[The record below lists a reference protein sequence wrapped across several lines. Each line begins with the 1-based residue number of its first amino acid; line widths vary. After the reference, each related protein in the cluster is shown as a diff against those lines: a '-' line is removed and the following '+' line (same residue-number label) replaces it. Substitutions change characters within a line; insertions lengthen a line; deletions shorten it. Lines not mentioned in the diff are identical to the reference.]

1 MLMFLD
7 DLVNRLF
14 ERETL
19 VVIAAFAF
27 LYMGK
32 VSTAEE
38 AVTLAAT
45 VMGLLAQRGYVKGLQ
60 AREATAEALAF
71 ASIPMG
77 APLPKE

>member
-1 MLMFLD
+1 MLTFLD

-19 VVIAAFAF
+19 VVIAAFVF

-32 VSTAEE
+32 IGTVEE
-38 AVTLAAT
+38 AVSMAT
-45 VMGLLAQRGYVKGLQ
+45 IVISLLAQRGYVKGVE
-60 AREATAEALAF
+60 AKEATAEAEAF

-77 APLPKE
+77 APQARS